1 MNPSNFR
8 QPNRRQRRGS
18 LDGIITPE
26 SFKRHGNLNYHTKKH
41 VSEDKTNKLDDFNR
55 TDGYHPA
62 TQALVGTESQITT
75 NNQTPVKLPTGPRHR
90 GNNYSG
96 DSLVPHIKTKK
107 QGRWKKIIKRSAI
120 VVAVLCLLVG
130 GFLGWKIMKNSGK
143 VFKGGIFG
151 LLKTT
156 KLKGEDVGRV
166 NILLAGNSSDDP
178 GHGGADLTDSIMLVS
193 IDTVNNNGFMI
204 SIPRDLWVN
213 YGVKNCSVGYQGK
226 INAAY
231 VCGQEIKFHQDGY
244 PDGGMGLLTKIVKEN
259 FGIEINYYTKINY
272 TAFKD
277 AVNTVGGIDI
287 TIKSNDPRGLYDAN
301 IAKVDGGPLKL
312 SNGRQH
318 LNGQTALNLARARG
332 DTISYGFARGDF
344 ARTENQRLML
354 LALKDKAL
362 GVSVLSNPAKISSL
376 LDAAG
381 KNVETSF
388 KTDEIRRLY
397 EIAQKI
403 NNSNIKSIGLADDN
417 VNLVQ
422 TFTTSN
428 NLSAIRP
435 VAGISDFTD
444 IKAYI
449 KRLTSNDPVVK
460 EGARVVVLNGSG
472 MSGLA
477 QSQANIL
484 KSKGISITAVANS
497 NKTKPNTTIIIMK
510 DGSMPNTR
518 SYLEQK
524 YGVIATTDLSSNP
537 DAQNYNTDFVIILGA
552 NAIKTTQ

>member
-130 GFLGWKIMKNSGK
+130 GFLGWKIMKNGGK